1 MFLFCIVRGLRCKAA
16 APTGIAAANIEIP
29 RTDVRASTLHALFEF
44 DNEYKTKLDFTKQLQ
59 SVVELLHLNVLLLD
73 EVSMIDDACFSG
85 ICDVLSIIDHTRRPN
100 ARAAD
105 CFGPLHVLLFGGAC
119 VSLIETRLR
128 FLADLSVNA
137 FCGRPTP
144 DNHVL
149 SPS

>member
-1 MFLFCIVRGLRCKAA
+1 MRGLRCKAA

-29 RTDVRASTLHALFEF
+29 RKDVRASTLHALFEF
-44 DNEYKTKLDFTKQLQ
+44 DNEYKTKLDFTKQVQ

-105 CFGPLHVLLFGGAC
+105 CFGPLHVLLFGGGC
-119 VSLIETRLR
+119 V
-128 FLADLSVNA
+128 
-137 FCGRPTP
+137 
-144 DNHVL
+144 
-149 SPS
+149 